1 MNNILCCMTGH
12 KVIGQLPVNHDFN
25 VSYYLLHLNPASE
38 PVQARQIAFSMGT
51 FCLPLGSVAVMNTL
65 PAGRGRTA
73 IENGNH
79 PVNRAVFC
87 VLQEAVQQALPGRF
101 GQDAIL

>member
-1 MNNILCCMTGH
+1 M
-12 KVIGQLPVNHDFN
+12 IGQLPVNHDFN
-25 VSYYLLHLNPASE
+25 VSYHLLHLNPVSR
-38 PVQARQIAFSMGT
+38 PVEARQIAFSKGR

-87 VLQEAVQQALPGRF
+87 DLQEAVHQALPGRF
-101 GQDAIL
+101 GQNAIL